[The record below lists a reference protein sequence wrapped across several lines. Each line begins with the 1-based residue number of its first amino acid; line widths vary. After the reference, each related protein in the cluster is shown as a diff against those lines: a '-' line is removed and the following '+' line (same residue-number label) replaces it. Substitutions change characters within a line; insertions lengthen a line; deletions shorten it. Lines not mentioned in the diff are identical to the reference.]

1 MKTRREFI
9 QLTVVGGAA
18 FALGVGPSARAATAT
33 FKPNAWIRIDSDSGA
48 TVIIGKQEMGQGV
61 RTSLAMIVA
70 EELDLDWSKIRVEQ
84 ASTGPEYTSLNTG
97 GSGSVYRGWRTL
109 RPAAATA
116 REMLLRA
123 AAKEMNVDRAT
134 LRTEKGFVVD
144 AKDRRRSYASLA
156 AVAATLEVPK
166 DVPLKPAK
174 DFRVI
179 GKPTKRIDGPAIV
192 TGTAKYG
199 IDTRVPGMLF
209 ATIVRCPVVG
219 GTLKS
224 FDASEAKKVR
234 GVRDVVQIP
243 NAVAVVAENTWAA
256 LKGQQRVK
264 AEWDEGPNKAFD
276 SAKYIDSLLAVSE
289 SGYVMRKEGDFAA
302 AAGGAVKTVK
312 AQYVYP
318 FYAHAAV
325 EPMNAIAK
333 VTADSCEI
341 WAPTQAPNRV
351 QDFVARHL
359 GLGKEKVKVNPTLI
373 GGGFGRRL
381 AADYAI
387 EAVDVSKAM
396 GGAPVQVVWS
406 RADDMQHGALQHA
419 SVETMHGALDA
430 EGNIAAW
437 SHVKISN
444 PIMSVFPPPGQD
456 EMSDLTAFYM
466 DSAWGVYDV
475 PYSIPH
481 IRTSYARV
489 DSPVRYG
496 PWRAVYSPSS
506 VLGRECFFDELA
518 HAAGRDPL
526 QMRLDLLQ
534 GEQFVQIGNSM
545 KLDRAR
551 LRHVLEVVRDRSQ
564 WGKRKGQGVAC
575 NIYDGESYLAYV
587 VEVSTKGDRWHVDRV
602 VCAVDCG
609 PVINPTGVEQQ
620 VEGGVIW
627 ALTQLMTEITV
638 RGGHVE
644 QTSYTDYA
652 VPRLSDAPKVEVHIV
667 PTDGPQPFGMGEPP
681 VPPFAPAVLNALF
694 ALTGKRVRRLPVNL
708 V

>member
-9 QLTVVGGAA
+9 QLSVVGGAA
-18 FALGVGPSARAATAT
+18 FALGVGTSAKAATT
-33 FKPNAWIRIDSDSGA
+33 IWKPNAWIRIDSDSGA

-70 EELDLDWSKIRVEQ
+70 EELDLDWSKIRIEQ
-84 ASTGPEYTSLNTG
+84 ASTAPEYKSLNTG
-97 GSGSVYRGWRTL
+97 GSGSIYGAWRTL
-109 RPAAATA
+109 RPAGATA

-123 AAKEMNVDRAT
+123 AAKDLNVDRAT
-134 LRTEKGFVVD
+134 LRTDQGFVID
-144 AKDRRRSYASLA
+144 GQGRKRSYASLA
-156 AVAATLEVPK
+156 AIAATLEVPK
-166 DVPLKPAK
+166 DVPLKAAK
-174 DFRVI
+174 DYRII
-179 GKPTKRIDGPAIV
+179 GKRTKRIDGPAIV
-192 TGTAKYG
+192 TGAAKYG
-199 IDTRVPGMLF
+199 IDTRVPGLLF

-219 GTLKS
+219 GKLKS

-243 NAVAVVAENTWAA
+243 NAVAVVADNTWAA

-264 AEWDEGPNKAFD
+264 VEWDDGPNKAFD

-289 SGYVMRKEGDFAA
+289 SGTVMRKAGDFAA
-302 AAGGAVKTVK
+302 ASGGAVKTVK

-333 VTADSCEI
+333 MTGDSCEI

-359 GLGKEKVKVNPTLI
+359 GIAKEKVKVNPTLI

-444 PIMSVFPPPGQD
+444 PIMSMFPPPGQD
-456 EMSDLTAFYM
+456 EMADLTAFYM
-466 DSAWGVYDV
+466 DAAWGVYDV
-475 PYSIPH
+475 AYAIPH
-481 IRTSYARV
+481 IRTSYVRV

-496 PWRAVYSPSS
+496 PWRAVYAPSS

-545 KLDRAR
+545 KLDRVR
-551 LRHVLEVVRDRSQ
+551 LRRVLEAVRDRSG

-575 NIYDGESYLAYV
+575 NIYNGDTYVAYV
-587 VEVSTKGDRWHVDRV
+587 VEVSTAGDRWRVDRA

-609 PVINPTGVEQQ
+609 PVINPIGVEQQ

-638 RGGHVE
+638 RGGHVD
-644 QTSYTDYA
+644 QTSYSDYA
-652 VPRLSDAPKVEVHIV
+652 VPRLSDTPKIEVHIV
-667 PTDGPQPFGMGEPP
+667 PTDGPQPCGMGEPP

-694 ALTGKRVRRLPVNL
+694 ALTGKRIRRLPVNL
-708 V
+708 G